1 MRAVKKQIEILRGSI
16 RLGWVDIDSR
26 PMTASERR
34 ELRQRIC
41 ELMEELARLLIMLD
55 KLPD

>member
-1 MRAVKKQIEILRGSI
+1 MRALKKQIEILRASI
-16 RLGWVDIDSR
+16 RLGWVDIASR

-34 ELRQRIC
+34 ELRRQIY
-41 ELMEELARLLIMLD
+41 ELMEELARLLTMLE